1 MSIHISKLRIKN
13 FRGIEDLEIDLSKT
27 TVITGTNNSGKTS
40 FLRALQLAFAN
51 RLNVSFEDFYIKD
64 GVRATDIVID
74 TLIIP
79 VDDNNTVI
87 SDFQSDWEELF
98 TTERIK
104 LPDGESSIVPFR
116 TLITFDEKNNTF
128 IRKQYSLSKWYNSIE
143 NEKSWFLQ
151 PTLKEKSYI
160 FDNIPFFYINAQ
172 RDILEDIKSK
182 TSFLGK
188 LLSQIEFEAAD
199 RQESE
204 NLIESLN
211 EKTISK
217 SPILAKIK
225 TSLSELENTL
235 DSSEDTIELTPFTKK
250 IRDINK
256 NISIHLE
263 NGNDSFPMEY
273 QGMGTRS
280 WSSLLTLKSFIDVAN
295 DKQEIYYPIVAVE
308 EPEAHLH
315 PNAQKH
321 LYSQINEIIGQ
332 KIISTHSPYVAGVAE
347 IVEVRSFYKNGDLKC
362 GKIDANINS
371 ENIRKIKRQV
381 INTRGEIYFSKLL
394 ILFEGETEEQALPI
408 LFKSYFGYESYEKG
422 INFIGVGGK
431 NNYHHF
437 VRFANSFG
445 MPCLVFSDAE
455 ISERNN
461 VKLQVSNQLQDL
473 LESDKIFFLDDGC
486 NFESHLIKNGYSEE
500 VKKAIIEST
509 EYYNEQHKNIKEPE
523 IIAETNSFDN
533 EKLLEVMKSAKTKL
547 APHIATELNNSQK
560 GLPQIVINLFAKI
573 RTLIK

>member
-74 TLIIP
+74 TLIVP
-79 VDDNNTVI
+79 VDDNNSII

-199 RQESE
+199 RQELE

-217 SPILAKIK
+217 SPILARIK

-256 NISIHLE
+256 NISIHLK

-408 LFKSYFGYESYEKG
+408 LFKSYLGYESYEKG
-422 INFIGVGGK
+422 VNFIGVGGK
-431 NNYHHF
+431 HNYSFF

-445 MPCLVFSDAE
+445 IPCLIFSDAE
-455 ISERNN
+455 RDTQQQVTEKLSNLISTDR
-461 VKLQVSNQLQDL
+461 L
-473 LESDKIFFLDDGC
+473 FFLDHTH
-486 NFESHLIKNGYSEE
+486 NFESHLVANNYANEIKRAILSSIAYSNPDPSEE
-500 VKKAIIEST
+500 VLENETRINNYSDDELLKEMKK
-509 EYYNEQHKNIKEPE
+509 
-523 IIAETNSFDN
+523 
-533 EKLLEVMKSAKTKL
+533 AKTKL
-547 APHIATELNNSQK
+547 APYIAEELNNSQK
-560 GLPQIVINLFAKI
+560 GLPQIIIDLFEKI
-573 RTLIK
+573 KTLIK